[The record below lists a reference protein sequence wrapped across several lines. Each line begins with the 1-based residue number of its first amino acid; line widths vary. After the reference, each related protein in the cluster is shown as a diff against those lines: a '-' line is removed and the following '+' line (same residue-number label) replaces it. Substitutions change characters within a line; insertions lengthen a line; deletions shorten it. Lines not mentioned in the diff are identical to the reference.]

1 MRHAH
6 HSRPA
11 STRTRAGLADVRQN
25 ELTQLRRRRTPHK
38 YRPGIPGKSDRL
50 CQDRPIPTLD
60 DQATEALHATTA
72 SGTTQHENRNT
83 QQIVSA
89 SAATKTS
96 HPRRQRNTSTEPPR
110 SPQRMSPT
118 SAQPTHLERRTT
130 SRITQDTNHQHLVPH
145 QQRYAT
151 GSSKRHGPKYQ
162 PPRPGPRPG
171 PRRSPQRDGERTST
185 RTSTRTGY

>member
-1 MRHAH
+1 MAKNNG
-6 HSRPA
+6 
-11 STRTRAGLADVRQN
+11 STGI
-25 ELTQLRRRRTPHK
+25 
-38 YRPGIPGKSDRL
+38 PGIPGIPGRSDRL

-60 DQATEALHATTA
+60 DQATEALHATKA
-72 SGTTQHENRNT
+72 SGTTQHEYRPG
-83 QQIVSA
+83 IPSKLSA
-89 SAATKTS
+89 SL
-96 HPRRQRNTSTEPPR
+96 PRPRPPNRGRQRNTSTEPPR

-130 SRITQDTNHQHLVPH
+130 SRFTQDTNHQHLVPH

-171 PRRSPQRDGERTST
+171 PRRSPQRDGEK
-185 RTSTRTGY
+185 TSTRTGTMRWYH